1 MLALFCFKKSGKKVA
16 KMVILGFISMKPI
29 FENVEN
35 LLGVSYI

>member
-1 MLALFCFKKSGKKVA
+1 MLALFCFNKTGTKVA
-16 KMVILGFISMKPI
+16 ILGFISMKPV